1 MIALVIK
8 KADNPDSTQ
17 SNFFFETHLL
27 KEEVL
32 FFMCKVAEGWREGR
46 TAYPINQRDLDIA
59 PIAINAYAVPWV

>member
-1 MIALVIK
+1 MIALVK
-8 KADNPDSTQ
+8 KADTPDSTQ
-17 SNFFFETHLL
+17 RNFFFETHLL

-46 TAYPINQRDLDIA
+46 TAYPINQRDSDIA